1 MTRKI
6 LLMATVLIGLAI
18 SGCTEQ
24 SIRTVDNTTDAQTNA
39 TNAAVNTSEQA
50 GNTTTPANNDFS
62 LIFNLEEPPEE
73 VIGG

>member
-18 SGCTEQ
+18 SGCTEE
-24 SIRTVDNTTDAQTNA
+24 SIQTVNDTTDIETNA

-62 LIFNLEEPPEE
+62 LIFNLEEPPED
-73 VIGG
+73 VIG

>member
-18 SGCTEQ
+18 SGCTEE
-24 SIRTVDNTTDAQTNA
+24 SIQTVNDTTDIETNA

-50 GNTTTPANNDFS
+50 RNTTTPANNDFS

>member
-1 MTRKI
+1 
-6 LLMATVLIGLAI
+6 MATVVIGLAI
-18 SGCTEQ
+18 SGCTEE
-24 SIRTVDNTTDAQTNA
+24 SIRTVNNTTDIETNA

-62 LIFNLEEPPEE
+62 LIYNLEEPPEE

>member
-1 MTRKI
+1 MV
-6 LLMATVLIGLAI
+6 TVLIGLAI

-24 SIRTVDNTTDAQTNA
+24 SIQTVNDTTDIQTDT
-39 TNAAVNTSEQA
+39 TNAAVNTSEQV
-50 GNTTTPANNDFS
+50 GNTTTPANNNFS

>member
-1 MTRKI
+1 
-6 LLMATVLIGLAI
+6 MATVLIGLVT

-24 SIRTVDNTTDAQTNA
+24 SIQTVNNTADIETNA

>member
-6 LLMATVLIGLAI
+6 LLMATVLIGLVI
-18 SGCTEQ
+18 SGCTEE
-24 SIRTVDNTTDAQTNA
+24 SIRTANDTTDIETNA
-39 TNAAVNTSEQA
+39 TNAAVNTLEQT
-50 GNTTTPANNDFS
+50 GNTTTPTNNDFS

>member
-6 LLMATVLIGLAI
+6 MLMVTILIGLAI
-18 SGCTEQ
+18 SGCTEEG
-24 SIRTVDNTTDAQTNA
+24 IRTVNDTTDIRTNA

-62 LIFNLEEPPEE
+62 LIFDLEEPPEE